1 MAILP
6 NQAALVVHSAQEL
19 VVVVVTAEELEIAV
33 KREVAI
39 VVPVV
44 VVVAA
49 AAVVVDWVF
58 GKLLLICTGRTYVDI
73 SIACGL
79 LRKSLLVL

>member
-1 MAILP
+1 M
-6 NQAALVVHSAQEL
+6 
-19 VVVVVTAEELEIAV
+19 VVVTAEELEIAV

-49 AAVVVDWVF
+49 AAALLIGYL

>member
-1 MAILP
+1 M
-6 NQAALVVHSAQEL
+6 
-19 VVVVVTAEELEIAV
+19 VVVTAEELEIAV

-49 AAVVVDWVF
+49 AAVVDWYL